1 VSVGPAVRAADGAQL
16 FIDAAKVG
24 PDVAAHLAAAGVTQR
39 PYCDVSAAL
48 REASAL
54 GRRVLADPAKV
65 SLALFDAVEVAAGGA
80 TTPKGSKRAREPRS
94 SSAAAASVI
103 AAPLLVEAASP
114 IAMAKAVKNAA
125 ELAGF
130 REAHLRDAAALANFF
145 AWLDEAVAA
154 GELVTEA
161 SLATKLESL
170 RAQQPGFIEPSFPT
184 IAGAGPNGAI
194 IHYRPVEGACASVA
208 AGTLLLLDSGG
219 QYDCGTTDVTRTTF
233 LGPGEPRADQRDA
246 FTRVLQGHIALD
258 SAIFPEGTPGFVLD
272 AFARRAL
279 WQAGLDYRHGTGHG
293 VGAALNV
300 HEGPHGIAPR
310 YGNTTG
316 LVAGMIVSNEP
327 GFYADGQW
335 GIRIENLVALREEP
349 TQFRFGGSTFLG
361 FERLTL
367 VPIQRKMLA
376 MELLSVAEVSWL
388 NTYHSQVWQH
398 VSPRVQGAALDWLRA
413 HTLPL

>member
-1 VSVGPAVRAADGAQL
+1 MTHPRLGAAHAIHPAVTAPKPMTQMQTAIKEAQ
-16 FIDAAKVG
+16 DAG
-24 PDVAAHLAAAGVTQR
+24 FM
-39 PYCDVSAAL
+39 
-48 REASAL
+48 
-54 GRRVLADPAKV
+54 ADPAKA
-65 SLALFDAVEVAAGGA
+65 SLALFDAVEPPVVATASGSA
-80 TTPKGSKRAREPRS
+80 ASKGPKRAREARGVAVP
-94 SSAAAASVI
+94 V
-103 AAPLLVEAASP
+103 AAPAGTSLLVEAASP

-130 REAHLRDAAALANFF
+130 REAHLRDAAALATFF
-145 AWLDEAVAA
+145 AWLEQAVAA
-154 GELVTEA
+154 GEAVTEA
-161 SLATKLESL
+161 SLAAHLESL

-194 IHYRPVEGACASVA
+194 IHYRPHEGTCASVV

-258 SAIFPEGTPGFVLD
+258 TAVFPEGIPGFVLD
-272 AFARRAL
+272 AFARRPL

-310 YGNTTG
+310 FGNTTG

-335 GIRIENLVALREEP
+335 GIRIENLVALQEAP
-349 TQFRFGGSTFLG
+349 TEFRFGGTTFLR
-361 FERLTL
+361 FERLTQ

-376 MELLSVAEVSWL
+376 KELLSPAELAWLDAYHAEVWAL
-388 NTYHSQVWQH
+388 
-398 VSPRVQGAALDWLRA
+398 VSPRVAGSALEWLREN
-413 HTLPL
+413 TKPLAA